1 MPHPTLL
8 DEIREGAAWV
18 AERATQVHIDHD
30 RLRAYAAE
38 IPVADVGRPDAD
50 PGRHRHGDD
59 ETTAA
64 FVLAL
69 DAVNF
74 GSGTFPWLR
83 KRPGTSG
90 YWTIATGLEEHVA
103 AHGLSAAALAALT
116 PTDCAR
122 IFGQE
127 LDGGPAHWLMDR
139 FADALGELG
148 RTVAEDHDGSFLALV
163 AAAGSDAEAL
173 VARLAALPTWADAWP
188 YRGRTVPVY
197 KRAQIAAY
205 DLAMAFG
212 GTGPGALVGLDR
224 LTMFADNLVPHVLR
238 LDGVLRFDAALVARI
253 DAVEDITAGS
263 EAEVEIRCVALH
275 AVERLVAELH
285 AAGHDHVTAGALDGW
300 LWNRGAGPAYKA
312 APRHRTRTT
321 AY

>member
-1 MPHPTLL
+1 MLL

-18 AERATQVHIDHD
+18 AAQADQVRIDHD
-30 RLRAYAAE
+30 RLRAYAAAL
-38 IPVADVGRPDAD
+38 PVAEIGRPDDD

-83 KRPGTSG
+83 KRPGMSG
-90 YWTIATGLEEHVA
+90 YWTVATGLEEHVA
-103 AHGLSAAALAALT
+103 AHGLSADALAALT
-116 PTDCAR
+116 TPDCAH

-148 RTVAEDHDGSFLALV
+148 RTVGTDHDGSFLGFV
-163 AAAGSDAEAL
+163 ASAGGDAEAL
-173 VARLAALPTWADAWP
+173 VTRLAALPTWADTWD
-188 YRGRTVPVY
+188 YRGRSVPVF

-205 DLAMAFG
+205 DLAVAFG
-212 GTGPGALVGLDR
+212 HQGPGALAGLDR
-224 LTMFADNLVPHVLR
+224 LTMFADNLVPHVLH
-238 LDGVLRFDAALVARI
+238 LDEVLRFAPELVARI
-253 DAVEDITAGS
+253 EAVEDITAGS
-263 EAEVEIRCVALH
+263 AAEVEIRCVALH
-275 AVERLVAELH
+275 AVELLVGELH
-285 AAGHDHVTAGALDGW
+285 AAGHTHVTAGALDGW
-300 LWNRGAGPAYKA
+300 LWNRGAGPTYKA
-312 APRHRTRTT
+312 VPRHRTRTT